1 MSNDETSQSGV
12 VTGSLDA
19 LSPDFTG
26 YTILPARSQQ
36 SMNVLYRARRYGRYY
51 VLKGL
56 AQEFRNDPV
65 RREYLSKE
73 YQIGVQ
79 LDHPHIVR
87 VNSLEEDSEAGLC
100 IVMEYVDGMSLDKW
114 LETNPSAS
122 DKKRIFLQILD
133 AIGYC
138 HDHQVWHLDLKPSNI
153 LITNDGFS
161 VKIIDFGLSDNSN
174 FVFKQVGGTRKYA
187 APEQLNGSPVD
198 HRSDIYALGGILKLL
213 FPHRYRYVVR
223 AAQKENPDKRPQ
235 SVSRLAKMIRPR
247 WYLWLLPLLL
257 IVLVCL
263 WMRPNGEKFLVTFE
277 SGQTVYA
284 RVLSHWKRTVA
295 IVSPLDANGNI
306 IQGWHDIPN
315 APAGDMVIPSHIK
328 HRHLPYRV
336 LAIDTGA
343 FAQCD
348 KLQHLVLSEG
358 IESLGK
364 LAFCACNHIS
374 DTVVIPRSLK
384 KIEPNVFD
392 DCHSITLVVWKP
404 LNCYFSPT
412 PNTLTPFFYRCSSLT
427 KVIVD
432 DSVQSLPPCLFSD
445 MSWLKE
451 IVLPDHIEV
460 IPSDFMPYDY
470 SLAHIKLPDSL
481 KEISHA
487 AFYMS
492 NLENLVIPDKTKIIG
507 SYSFSYCRSLR
518 EVVIGSGVKTIETYA
533 FNELKALET
542 MTVHCEEPPTM
553 MLNALYMIPE
563 TAVLRVP
570 ACSLEKYRSH
580 PVWSIFKRIEAIE
593 PE

>member
-56 AQEFRNDPV
+56 APEFRNDSV

-87 VNSLEEDSEAGLC
+87 VNSLEEDPEVGLC

-114 LETNPSAS
+114 LETKPSAS
-122 DKKRIFLQILD
+122 DRKRIFSQILD

-153 LITNDGFS
+153 LVTNDGLS
-161 VKIIDFGLSDNSN
+161 AKIIDFGLSDHSD
-174 FVFKQVGGTRKYA
+174 FVFRQTGGTRKYA
-187 APEQLNGSPVD
+187 APEQLNGQTVD

-213 FPHRYRYVVR
+213 FPHRYRPAVR
-223 AAQKENPDKRPQ
+223 AAQKENPNKRPQ
-235 SVSRLAKMIRPR
+235 SVSKLAKMIRPR
-247 WYLWLLPLLL
+247 WFLWLLPLLL
-257 IVLVCL
+257 IGLVCL
-263 WMRPNGEKFLVTFE
+263 WMHPNGEKFPVTLE

-284 RVLSHWKRTVA
+284 QVLSHWKRTVS
-295 IVSPLDANGNI
+295 IVSPIEMGENVY
-306 IQGWHDIPN
+306 QGWRDIPN
-315 APAGDMVIPSHIK
+315 APAGDMVIPSQIMC
-328 HRHLPYRV
+328 RHLPYRV
-336 LAIDTGA
+336 LVIDSGA
-343 FAQCD
+343 FSQCEG
-348 KLQHLVLSEG
+348 LQHLVISEG
-358 IESLGK
+358 VESIRAY
-364 LAFCACNHIS
+364 AFSRCNHIS

-384 KIEPNVFD
+384 EIEPNVFE
-392 DCHSITLVVWKP
+392 DCHSIDLLVWKP
-404 LNCYFSPT
+404 QKCHYSPK
-412 PNTLTPFFYRCSSLT
+412 PNSQTHFFYRCSSLK

-432 DSVQSLPPCLFSD
+432 DSVQEIPSNIFSD
-445 MSWLKE
+445 MSWLQE
-451 IVLPDHIEV
+451 VVLPDHIEV
-460 IPSDFMPYDY
+460 IPGDFLPYSY

-481 KEISHA
+481 RKISNA
-487 AFYMS
+487 AFYLS
-492 NLENLVIPDKTKIIG
+492 NLQSIIIPEKTESIG
-507 SYSFSYCRSLR
+507 PYAFSYCRFMQ
-518 EVVIGSGVKTIETYA
+518 EVEIGSGMKTIETYA
-533 FNELKALET
+533 FNELKALKT

-553 MLNALYMIPE
+553 MLNALYVIPE

-570 ACSLEKYRSH
+570 AGSVEKYRKH
-580 PVWSIFKRIEAIE
+580 PVWSIFKKIE
-593 PE
+593 PIESD